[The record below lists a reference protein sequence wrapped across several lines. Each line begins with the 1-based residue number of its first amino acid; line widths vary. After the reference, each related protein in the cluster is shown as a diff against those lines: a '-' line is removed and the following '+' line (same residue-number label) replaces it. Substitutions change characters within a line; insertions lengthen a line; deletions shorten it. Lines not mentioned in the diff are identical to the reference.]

1 MKHPKCGSSANCS
14 SQEIVCSLAQ
24 YLENDLLTMCA
35 INGIYAY
42 HYAAN
47 DVSIA
52 EVLKSRDAMVQR
64 GPDDCGIWQCQAGR
78 VALGHRRLSVLDLSR
93 AGAQPMHSACGR
105 FVITYNGEIYNYRQL
120 RSTLERQGQIFRGHS
135 DTEVLLALFQGMGS
149 DMVERLR
156 GMFALAI
163 WDKRDRSL
171 FLARDPL
178 GIKPLYIADDGWTFR
193 FSSQVKSL
201 LAGGAVSRDP
211 DVHGRAG
218 FFLWGAVPEPYT
230 TYSAIR
236 SFPAGSHMLVS
247 RIGQLKR
254 TTYFSVAHAVRRAET
269 ASAVCHSDRH
279 ATRLQVATAVRD
291 SVASHLVADVS
302 FGAFLSAGIDSG
314 ALVGLMRDCTDAPI
328 ATTTLRF
335 EDFKGKRND
344 EGPLARRM
352 AELFGTRHKER
363 VISTRELEADLPN
376 ILEAMDQPSI
386 DGVNTWFVAKAARE
400 QGLKVA
406 ISGVGG
412 DELFGGYSS
421 FDDIPRW
428 TRSLGWLASVPGL
441 GWLVR
446 QAVSQICHKTGLHPK
461 AAGLI
466 SMSGRYSD
474 AYILRRGLFMPWEI
488 DGLFAGDL
496 RTKVREALRMHR
508 EAVQAVSDVPQTA
521 YGKIAALEMSFYLR
535 NQLLRDADWA
545 SMAHGVEVRV
555 PLVDR
560 VLFERVM
567 PLLVMGNMQRR
578 KHLLAQAPSTPMP
591 RTVMERSKTG
601 FSIPVGA
608 LSTITAGTHHGLTL
622 QSLPHRSALW
632 SRQWAHFIASQTML
646 EAV

>member
-1 MKHPKCGSSANCS
+1 
-14 SQEIVCSLAQ
+14 
-24 YLENDLLTMCA
+24 MCA

-47 DVSIA
+47 DISIS
-52 EVLKSRDAMVQR
+52 EVLKSRDAMAQR
-64 GPDDCGIWQCQAGR
+64 GPDDCGIWQCQSGR
-78 VALGHRRLSVLDLSR
+78 VALGHRRLSVLDLSK

-105 FVITYNGEIYNYRQL
+105 FVITHNGEIYNYRQL
-120 RSTLERQGQIFRGHS
+120 RYALERQGQVLRGHS
-135 DTEVLLALFQGMGS
+135 DTEVLLALFQSMGS
-149 DMVERLR
+149 EMVERLR
-156 GMFALAI
+156 GMFAFAI

-201 LAGGAVSRDP
+201 LAGGSVSRDP
-211 DVHGRAG
+211 DVQGQAG
-218 FFLWGAVPEPYT
+218 FFLWGAVPEPHT

-254 TTYFSVAHAVRRAET
+254 TTYFSVAHAIRRAET
-269 ASAVCHSDRH
+269 ASSVSHRDWR
-279 ATRLQVATAVRD
+279 ATRLHVATAVRD
-291 SVASHLVADVS
+291 SVASHLVSDIPV
-302 FGAFLSAGIDSG
+302 GAFLSAGIDSG

-335 EDFKGKRND
+335 EDYKGKHND

-352 AELFGTRHKER
+352 AERYGTRHNER
-363 VISTRELEADLPN
+363 VISTRELEEDLPN
-376 ILEAMDQPSI
+376 ILGAMDQPSI

-441 GWLVR
+441 GWVIR
-446 QAVSQICHKTGLHPK
+446 QVVSRSWHETGLHPK
-461 AAGLI
+461 LAGLI

-474 AYILRRGLFMPWEI
+474 AYMLRRGLFMPWEI
-488 DGLFAGDL
+488 AELFAGHAG
-496 RTKVREALRMHR
+496 TKVREALRRHR
-508 EAVQAVSDVPQTA
+508 EAVQAVSAVPQTA
-521 YGKIAALEMSFYLR
+521 YGKIAALEMAFYLR

-555 PLVDR
+555 PLVDHI
-560 VLFERVM
+560 LLERVM
-567 PLLVMGNMQRR
+567 PLLVMANVQCR
-578 KHLLAQAPSTPMP
+578 KRLLAQAPSTPLP
-591 RTVMERSKTG
+591 QTIMERSKTG

-608 LSTITAGTHHGLTL
+608 LSRLTAGPRHGLAL
-622 QSLPHRSALW
+622 QSHPHGSALW
-632 SRQWAHFIASQTML
+632 SRQWAHFIASQTL
-646 EAV
+646 PETV